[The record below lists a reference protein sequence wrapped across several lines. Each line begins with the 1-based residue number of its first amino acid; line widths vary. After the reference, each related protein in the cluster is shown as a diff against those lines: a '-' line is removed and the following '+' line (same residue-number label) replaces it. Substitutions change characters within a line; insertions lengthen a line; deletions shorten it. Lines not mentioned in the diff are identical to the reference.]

1 MDEKIILFKE
11 LADLFKQNGY
21 ELFMVGGSVRDYL
34 LNIPL
39 TDMDLVTD
47 ATPEEEIEFLKDA
60 DYTFSKFGS
69 IKLKYK
75 NTKFD
80 ITTMRLEDEYID
92 ARHPQKISFTKDLS
106 IDVRRRDFTVN
117 ALYLNKDLEVIDYVD
132 GQKDLHSKALKMI
145 GDSYQ
150 RLKEDPLRIVRAF
163 RFAYDLDFNIDS
175 SLLKAIE
182 DNKELLSK
190 LRIEKI
196 KEEIHK
202 CHHKDKLISKLKE
215 LGLNNL

>member
-11 LADLFKQNGY
+11 LADLYSKHGY
-21 ELFMVGGSVRDYL
+21 QLYMVGGSTRDYL

-47 ATPEEEIEFLKDA
+47 ATPEEEKIFLDNA
-60 DYTFSKFGS
+60 DYTFSKYGS

-75 NTKFD
+75 NVKFD
-80 ITTMRLEDEYID
+80 ITTMREEDEYID
-92 ARHPQKISFTKDLS
+92 SRHPLKISFTRDLS
-106 IDVRRRDFTVN
+106 IDVRRRDFTLN
-117 ALYLNKDLEVIDYVD
+117 ALYLNKDLEVIDFVN
-132 GQKDLHSKALKMI
+132 GQKDLSNKALKMI
-145 GDSYQ
+145 GNPDI

-163 RFAYDLDFNIDS
+163 RFSYDLGLTLDKN
-175 SLLKAIE
+175 LLKAIE

-202 CHHKDKLISKLKE
+202 CHHKDTLISKLKE
-215 LGLNNL
+215 LGINNL